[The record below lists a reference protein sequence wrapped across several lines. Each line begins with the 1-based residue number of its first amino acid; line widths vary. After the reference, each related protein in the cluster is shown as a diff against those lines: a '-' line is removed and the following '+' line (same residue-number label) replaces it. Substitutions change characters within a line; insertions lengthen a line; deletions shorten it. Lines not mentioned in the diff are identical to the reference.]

1 MHVGKFYGVLNGRWW
16 ALFQHSAAKK
26 TDAGSL
32 QEAKWGNGYYVWLK
46 SERSGSQSIWTVN
59 RAMWSVGTRLVLRI
73 WSFTVVNRSWGTWSD
88 RLGNVTEIN
97 QPLRAGR
104 KPCRSTLR
112 WLTTPSYQTTGN
124 ETQSPDSSA
133 PVDESLGL
141 FFILPCR
148 TRCTSFS
155 NKFGALNQKGV
166 WYMIL

>member
-1 MHVGKFYGVLNGRWW
+1 MAYLTDGDEPSFNT
-16 ALFQHSAAKK
+16 ALQKK

-73 WSFTVVNRSWGTWSD
+73 WSFTVVNRSGVTWSD

-97 QPLRAGR
+97 QPWRAGR
-104 KPCRSTLR
+104 KLYRSTSGGWQHPNTKRLAMKH
-112 WLTTPSYQTTGN
+112 SVVI
-124 ETQSPDSSA
+124 
-133 PVDESLGL
+133 PVLLWMNVWTRL

-148 TRCTSFS
+148 TKCPSFL
-155 NKFGALNQKGV
+155 NKFGTLNQTGV